1 MTDLFNTSYLPD
13 TRNIVHQQRI
23 EQLRRQA
30 QNLTEHQ
37 NKLNDELTR
46 LDEQFN
52 ERKRKLESHSAKFVE
67 KMKKVIEEK
76 PHMGEERY
84 NTMVAEWEE
93 TIKKNYESYLERNQQ
108 RRPSASEKPESSND
122 GANSTTQPETAMEED
137 SQVPNANNGEPKAS
151 DPVAEQQA

>member
-1 MTDLFNTSYLPD
+1 MHAS
-13 TRNIVHQQRI
+13 VQV
-23 EQLRRQA
+23 
-30 QNLTEHQ
+30 Q

-93 TIKKNYESYLERNQQ
+93 TIKKNYEAYLERNQQ
-108 RRPSASEKPESSND
+108 HRPSEKAIPLASNPKNKFNPGASEKPESSND
-122 GANSTTQPETAMEED
+122 GADSTAQQETAMEED
-137 SQVPNANNGEPKAS
+137 SQAPNANNTETKAS
-151 DPVAEQQA
+151 DPVAEQA